1 MNKIQSK
8 LPGVYLLELDCFR
21 DQRGGFARTFCQK
34 QFAEMGLHT
43 NFPQNNIS
51 LNSKKGTLRGMH
63 FQTVPYQEIKLVS
76 CVSGRAFDVL
86 VDLRQDSPTYCQ
98 WQGFDLSAQTPQVLY
113 VPEGIAH
120 GFVTLEDNT
129 SLYYHMSEFYQ
140 PTAASGVRWN
150 DPQFQIVWPQFDS
163 LIISEK
169 DQQIADFQ
177 K

>member
-1 MNKIQSK
+1 MNKIQCK

-43 NFPQNNIS
+43 HFPQNNIS

-98 WQGFDLSAQTPQVLY
+98 WQGFDLSAQIPQVLY